1 MYEEWSSRVPGAVV
15 WRQVVPAGGAPGRVL
30 PDGCLDLLWVDGRL
44 VVAGPDTVGY
54 QPPGAPGTVFAGVR
68 FAPGAGAA
76 VIGVPAHEV
85 RDRRVPL
92 DAVWPAGLVRCLTD
106 RVGSAGHRA
115 AELDRIAAERWRGAG
130 PPDRAVA
137 AVVDRLRAGATVA
150 ATAHAVGLTERSL
163 HRRCLAAFGYGPK
176 PLARILRMR
185 RALALAR
192 GGTPFA
198 AVAAA
203 AGYADQAHLA
213 REVRSLAGVPL
224 GVLTG

>member
-1 MYEEWSSRVPGAVV
+1 VAGGPGAVPH
-15 WRQVVPAGGAPGRVL
+15 RPGRLGGAPG
-30 PDGCLDLLWVDGRL
+30 P
-44 VVAGPDTVGY
+44 
-54 QPPGAPGTVFAGVR
+54 
-68 FAPGAGAA
+68 
-76 VIGVPAHEV
+76 
-85 RDRRVPL
+85 
-92 DAVWPAGLVRCLTD
+92 
-106 RVGSAGHRA
+106 
-115 AELDRIAAERWRGAG
+115 ELDRIAAERWRGAG